1 MLRSRDS
8 VKAQCGSHLWIAV
21 TAACLLLGQAPARA
35 DTIPE
40 IVAKANPAVD
50 AKIYFD
56 RGMDSLSLLHYDKA
70 ISDYSEAIRLDP
82 NYANAYCGRGIAYY
96 EVKNYDKA
104 ISDYSEAIRLDPS
117 LANAYYGR
125 GIAYLQ
131 TGNRAEANADFGTAE
146 RLNGGR

>member
-1 MLRSRDS
+1 MYQLEPTSY
-8 VKAQCGSHLWIAV
+8 LWIAV
-21 TAACLLLGQAPARA
+21 TAACLLLGQATARA

-40 IVAKANPAVD
+40 IVAKAKPAVD
-50 AKIYFD
+50 AEIYFD

-70 ISDYSEAIRLDP
+70 ISDYSEAIRVNP

-104 ISDYSEAIRLDPS
+104 VSDYSEAIRLDPN

-131 TGNRAEANADFGTAE
+131 TGNRAEANADFATAE
-146 RLNGGR
+146 RINGGR

>member
-1 MLRSRDS
+1 
-8 VKAQCGSHLWIAV
+8 VV
-21 TAACLLLGQAPARA
+21 TAACLLLGHAPARA

-40 IVAKANPAVD
+40 IVAKAKPAVD

-82 NYANAYCGRGIAYY
+82 DYANAYC
-96 EVKNYDKA
+96 
-104 ISDYSEAIRLDPS
+104 
-117 LANAYYGR
+117 GR

-131 TGNRAEANADFGTAE
+131 TGNRAEVNADFATAE
-146 RLNGGR
+146 RLKGGQ